1 MGSISFFLSFFL
13 RIPKLRHDWCFSSRH
28 GKLMQFHKNCTRN
41 MKKSQKFVTKAA
53 ETTFWNCFMQWKCDS
68 QNCNFTEIFSQKRC
82 VLDWTLGNEISAW
95 NSLSNKHFPLVSPI
109 SIAFMYFQKTIRH
122 LVFPI
127 CNHCQYKYFFCWC
140 KRLPLGYADISLRII
155 SVRLSVDIL
164 LFINENANEMGR

>member
-1 MGSISFFLSFFL
+1 MIGVFHHVMENWCNSTRIAQEIWKSLKNLLL
-13 RIPKLRHDWCFSSRH
+13 RRPKQRL
-28 GKLMQFHKNCTRN
+28 KLFHAMEMWLTKLQFYRDC
-41 MKKSQKFVTKAA
+41 
-53 ETTFWNCFMQWKCDS
+53 
-68 QNCNFTEIFSQKRC
+68 QKRC
-82 VLDWTLGNEISAW
+82 VLDWTLGYEISAW
-95 NSLSNKHFPLVSPI
+95 NSLSNKHFPLVSTI